1 MEVVVSMPLLHQEVV
16 EVVVPVGIELEQHLL
31 ELIQYQ
37 QQLQL
42 ELEDQVVVPQMLL
55 VFRGVHHHSDHQ
67 LVLMVEDLVVV
78 ILHPHQDLL
87 HHLILVLD
95 QVVVEPVDQELMEM
109 VVQVEHTEM
118 MDQQD
123 PLLRVLVEV
132 VVELAVPVVQ
142 MIELRLE
149 PMVLRT

>member
-1 MEVVVSMPLLHQEVV
+1 V
-16 EVVVPVGIELEQHLL
+16 
-31 ELIQYQ
+31 
-37 QQLQL
+37 
-42 ELEDQVVVPQMLL
+42 LL
-55 VFRGVHHHSDHQ
+55 VFREVHHHSDHQ
-67 LVLMVEDLVVV
+67 LVLTVEDLVVV
-78 ILHPHQDLL
+78 ILHLHPDLL
-87 HHLILVLD
+87 QHLILVLD
-95 QVVVEPVDQELMEM
+95 QVVVEPVDQDLMEM

-118 MDQQD
+118 MDQQE

>member
-1 MEVVVSMPLLHQEVV
+1 D
-16 EVVVPVGIELEQHLL
+16 IELEQHLL

-42 ELEDQVVVPQMLL
+42 ELEEEVEGHHLLKLL
-55 VFRGVHHHSDHQ
+55 VFREVHHHSDLQ

-78 ILHPHQDLL
+78 ILHLHQDLL
-87 HHLILVLD
+87 QHLILVLD

-118 MDQQD
+118 MDQQE

-132 VVELAVPVVQ
+132 VVELAVLLVQ

-149 PMVLRT
+149 PQIRIQEAMAA